1 MNEHLILRHKHVR
14 FVYSFSCAVFHK
26 DLKMLLFNINRQVSC
41 VWNVDH
47 GKPALGVW
55 TKEGALKESKL
66 RSTALEHGRMSR
78 KIHKPPIFCSTWL
91 RGRGRTDFKKTYE
104 TCLTKFNHVDL
115 FYNWAIGV

>member
-1 MNEHLILRHKHVR
+1 M
-14 FVYSFSCAVFHK
+14 YSFSCALFHK
-26 DLKMLLFNINRQVSC
+26 DLKSLLFNINRQVSC

-78 KIHKPPIFCSTWL
+78 KIHKPPIFAAHGSGGEGGQISRKPMKL
-91 RGRGRTDFKKTYE
+91 
-104 TCLTKFNHVDL
+104 
-115 FYNWAIGV
+115 A